1 VSLIEFL
8 LSNRHEVV
16 ELALEHLFLVA
27 VSTGIA
33 ILIGVP
39 LGILLTRKPALSKPI
54 LGFANIMQTVPSLA
68 LFGFLI
74 PLNLYLFH
82 VRILGGIGART
93 AIVALVLYALL
104 PIIRN
109 TFTGINSVD
118 PAIREA
124 GRGMGMTD
132 RQLLFQV
139 ELPLALGVILA
150 GVRVATVICV
160 GTATIAAAID
170 AGGLGRYIFRG
181 LRMNDNVLILAGA
194 IPAALIALTADLIL
208 GYAERA
214 ILAGRAIRQGFRKI
228 IWASAGAAAVLA
240 IAGALVFYS
249 GKSSERIA
257 VGSKDFTEQII
268 LGELLA
274 QAIEAKT
281 GLVVERRFDL
291 GGSLAHEALVAGE
304 IDTYV
309 EYTGTALLAIL
320 KGRPSNDP
328 VEVYRRVKSEYAN
341 GFKVDWMEPLG
352 FNNTFAILV
361 RSEDAQRLGLK
372 TVSDAAKV
380 SAQWRAGFGQDFMSR
395 ADGYPGFA
403 KTYGLQFQEI
413 REMDLSL
420 TYRALAE
427 HQVDL
432 IAGNSTDGLISRYHL
447 VQLEDD
453 RGYFPPYDAVPI
465 VRQSTLDKH
474 PRLRGLLRDLAGI
487 LTVDEMR
494 KLNYSVDGEKRAAK
508 DVVRE
513 FLLRKGFISG
523 RDQAQQNAS

>member
-1 VSLIEFL
+1 LI
-8 LSNRHEVV
+8 
-16 ELALEHLFLVA
+16 LEHLFLVG
-27 VSTGIA
+27 VSIGIA
-33 ILIGVP
+33 LLIGVP

-74 PLNLYLFH
+74 PVNLVLFD
-82 VRILGGIGART
+82 VRVVGGIGART

-109 TFTGINSVD
+109 TFTGISGVD

-139 ELPLALGVILA
+139 ELPLALGVIIA

-181 LRMNDNVLILAGA
+181 LRANDNVLILAGA
-194 IPAALIALTADLIL
+194 VPAALIALIADLFL
-208 GYAERA
+208 GSLERA
-214 ILAGRAIRQGFRKI
+214 IRFRDAASRKLRKLLWPALATALILTVFGTVSFFRGY
-228 IWASAGAAAVLA
+228 SAN
-240 IAGALVFYS
+240 
-249 GKSSERIA
+249 RIA

-281 GLVVERRFDL
+281 GLQVERRFDL
-291 GGSLAHEALVAGE
+291 GGNLAHQALVAGE
-304 IDTYV
+304 IDAYV

-320 KGRPSNDP
+320 KDP
-328 VEVYRRVKSEYAN
+328 PIKDPQEVYRQVKSSYAKQ
-341 GFKVDWMEPLG
+341 FSSEWTEPLG

-361 RSEDAQRLGLK
+361 RGDEARRHSLK
-372 TVSDAAKV
+372 TISDAAKI
-380 SAQWRAGFGQDFMSR
+380 SSRWRAGFGQDFMSR
-395 ADGYPGFA
+395 IDGYPGFA
-403 KTYGLQFQEI
+403 RTYGFHFEEI

-427 HQVDL
+427 KQVDL
-432 IAGNSTDGLISRYHL
+432 IAGNSTDGLINRYRL

-453 RGYFPPYDAVPI
+453 LHYFPPYDAVPV
-465 VRQSTLDKH
+465 VRQATLEQH
-474 PRLRGLLRDLAGI
+474 PGLREALGQLGGI
-487 LTVDEMR
+487 LSVDEMR
-494 KLNYSVDGEKRAAK
+494 RLNYAVDGQHRQAK

-513 FLLRKGFISG
+513 FL
-523 RDQAQQNAS
+523 AQKKIIR

>member
-1 VSLIEFL
+1 MTLLEFFAHNRAEVGALI
-8 LSNRHEVV
+8 
-16 ELALEHLFLVA
+16 LEHLFLVV

-33 ILIGVP
+33 VLIGVP

-74 PLNLYLFH
+74 PLNIYLFQFKI
-82 VRILGGIGART
+82 VGGIGART
-93 AIVALVLYALL
+93 AIVALVLYSLL

-109 TFTGINSVD
+109 TFTGISNVD

-181 LRMNDNVLILAGA
+181 LRANDNILILAGA
-194 IPAALIALTADLIL
+194 VPAALIALGADLLL
-208 GYAERA
+208 GFAERVIQTSGA
-214 ILAGRAIRQGFRKI
+214 VRVNSRKLL
-228 IWASAGAAAVLA
+228 WSGAAAFV
-240 IAGALVFYS
+240 IFVGAAYLFL
-249 GKSSERIA
+249 GKGGGRVA
-257 VGSKDFTEQII
+257 VGSKDFTEQVI

-274 QAIEAKT
+274 QTIEANLGAEVT
-281 GLVVERRFDL
+281 RRFDL
-291 GGSLAHEALVAGE
+291 GGNLAHEALIGGE
-304 IDTYV
+304 IDLYA
-309 EYTGTALLAIL
+309 EYTGTGLLAIL
-320 KGRPSNDP
+320 KEKPLADP
-328 VEVYRRVKSEYAN
+328 QEVYRRVKAEYAKRFN
-341 GFKVDWMEPLG
+341 LEWTEPLG

-361 RSEDAQRLGLK
+361 RGEDAKKLK
-372 TVSDAAKV
+372 LRTVSDAAKV

-395 ADGYPGFA
+395 ADGYPGFS
-403 KTYGLQFQEI
+403 KTYGFHFEET

-432 IAGNSTDGLISRYHL
+432 IAGNSTDGLIARYGL
-447 VQLEDD
+447 AQLDDD
-453 RGYFPPYDAVPI
+453 RHYFPPYDAVPV
-465 VRQSTLDKH
+465 VRQAALEKY
-474 PRLRGLLRDLAGI
+474 PGLRDALKQLGGI

-494 KLNYSVDGEKRAAK
+494 KLNYAVDGEKRQAK

-513 FLLRKGFISG
+513 FLKAKGLI
-523 RDQAQQNAS
+523 R

>member
-1 VSLIEFL
+1 MSL
-8 LSNRHEVV
+8 LSFFLEHRSEV
-16 ELALEHLFLVA
+16 LALTLEHLFLVG
-27 VSTGIA
+27 VSIGIA
-33 ILIGVP
+33 LLIGVP

-74 PLNLYLFH
+74 PVNLVLFD
-82 VRILGGIGART
+82 VRVIGGIGART

-109 TFTGINSVD
+109 TFTGISGVD

-139 ELPLALGVILA
+139 ELPLALGVIIA

-181 LRMNDNVLILAGA
+181 LRANDNVLILAGA
-194 IPAALIALTADLIL
+194 VPAALIALIADLFL
-208 GYAERA
+208 GSLERA
-214 ILAGRAIRQGFRKI
+214 IRFRDAASRKLRKVLWPALATALILIVFGTVSFFQGSG
-228 IWASAGAAAVLA
+228 AS
-240 IAGALVFYS
+240 
-249 GKSSERIA
+249 RIA

-281 GLVVERRFDL
+281 GLQVERRFDL
-291 GGSLAHEALVAGE
+291 GGNLAHQALLAGE
-304 IDTYV
+304 IDAYV

-320 KGRPSNDP
+320 KNPPLKDP
-328 VEVYRRVKSEYAN
+328 REVYRQVKSSYAKQ
-341 GFKVDWMEPLG
+341 FSSEWTEPLG

-361 RSEDAQRLGLK
+361 RGDEAQRNNLK
-372 TVSDAAKV
+372 TISDAAKI
-380 SAQWRAGFGQDFMSR
+380 SSRWRAGFGQDFMSR
-395 ADGYPGFA
+395 TDGYPGFA
-403 KTYGLQFQEI
+403 RTYGFHFEEI

-427 HQVDL
+427 KQVDL
-432 IAGNSTDGLISRYHL
+432 IAGNSTDGLISRYGL

-453 RGYFPPYDAVPI
+453 LHYFPPYDAVPVI
-465 VRQSTLDKH
+465 RQATLEQH
-474 PRLRGLLRDLAGI
+474 PGLREALGQLGGI
-487 LTVDEMR
+487 LNVEEMR
-494 KLNYSVDGEKRAAK
+494 RLNYAVDGEHRQAK
-508 DVVRE
+508 DVVRD
-513 FLLRKGFISG
+513 FLRQKKILK
-523 RDQAQQNAS
+523 